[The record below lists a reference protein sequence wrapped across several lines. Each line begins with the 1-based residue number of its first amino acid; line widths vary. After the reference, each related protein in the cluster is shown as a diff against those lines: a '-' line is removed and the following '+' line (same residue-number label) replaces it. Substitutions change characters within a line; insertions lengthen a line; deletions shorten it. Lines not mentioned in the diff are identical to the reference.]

1 MIRPARPRG
10 VSWRA
15 VRVLHFA
22 DLHIGV
28 ELYGRPLAGKPW
40 SSRMQDFLDA
50 FDCLVEHAVEE
61 RVDAVVFAGDAY
73 KAREPSQTQQ
83 REFAR
88 RVRRLSE
95 AGVAVFLLT
104 GNHDLPN
111 AEARAHAL
119 EIFRTLDVPN
129 VYVGDER
136 WFEDAGLVPR
146 VLETRS
152 GPLQVA
158 FAPWP
163 RVPRLLAAS
172 EDAADGSIEQVH
184 KIVETA
190 ISDLVAAQARA
201 IDPDVPAILA
211 CHLSL
216 NDRLVDENGGSERWM
231 QGGAVPRV
239 PLSALHLDAFD
250 YVALGHH
257 HNAMRLDARTP
268 CWYAGSMQAVDF
280 GEAGQAKGFVA
291 LEFDASRPRGARL
304 GGSGEPRLIETPN
317 RPLIN
322 IAVKPK
328 DPDPTDEVLAAIAR
342 HDLTDAIVRV
352 EAHVD
357 RDQDAQFRLAEARKA
372 LAHAHVIAGVRTV
385 LPAESRSRLPPN
397 VQPDAS
403 SPIETLDTW
412 LRLRETPEERRARLL
427 AAARELLEES
437 ESVGI

>member
-1 MIRPARPRG
+1 M
-10 VSWRA
+10 
-15 VRVLHFA
+15 RVLHFA

-50 FDCLVEHAVEE
+50 FDYLVDYAVEE
-61 RVDAVVFAGDAY
+61 RVDAVIFAGDAY

-88 RVRRLSE
+88 RIRRLSE

-129 VYVGDER
+129 VHVGDEA
-136 WFEDAGLVPR
+136 WFQREGFVPQ

-158 FAPWP
+158 FVPWP
-163 RVPRLLAAS
+163 RTSRLLAKSDLAAAS
-172 EDAADGSIEQVH
+172 SIDQIEKLIEV
-184 KIVETA
+184 A
-190 ISDLVAAQARA
+190 ISEMVEAQAA
-201 IDPDVPAILA
+201 CIDPGIPSILA
-211 CHLSL
+211 AHIQLSGRGVAMK
-216 NDRLVDENGGSERWM
+216 DGSERWM
-231 QGGAVPRV
+231 QGHNAPRV
-239 PLSALHLDAFD
+239 PLSALRLGAFE
-250 YVALGHH
+250 YAALGHI
-257 HNAMRLDARTP
+257 HNGFQVDAEIP
-268 CWYAGSMQAVDF
+268 CWYPGPMNAVDF
-280 GEAGQAKGFVA
+280 LDAQTPKGF
-291 LEFDASRPRGARL
+291 LDLTFDTSKPKGARL
-304 GGSGEPRLIETPN
+304 NGSGIPRLIETPN
-317 RPLIN
+317 RPFVTIR
-322 IAVKPK
+322 IRPR
-328 DPDPTDEVLAAIAR
+328 DPDPTDEVIAAIAG

-352 EAHVD
+352 EVHLD
-357 RDQDAQFRLAEARKA
+357 RDQDAQFRLSEARKA
-372 LAHAHVIAGVRTV
+372 LAHAHVVAGVRTI
-385 LPAESRSRLPPN
+385 LPVESRSRLPPN

-412 LRLRETPEERRARLL
+412 LRLRETPDERRARLL

-437 ESVGI
+437 EPVGA

>member
-1 MIRPARPRG
+1 M
-10 VSWRA
+10 
-15 VRVLHFA
+15 RVLHFA

-28 ELYGRPLAGKPW
+28 ELYGKPLTGKPW

-50 FDCLVEHAVEE
+50 FDCLVDHAVEE

-73 KAREPSQTQQ
+73 KAREPNQTQQ

-88 RVRRLSE
+88 RIRRLSE

-129 VYVGDER
+129 VHVGDER
-136 WFEDAGLVPR
+136 WFEREGRKPQ
-146 VLETRS
+146 VLRTRS

-163 RVPRLLAAS
+163 RVPRLLAGD
-172 EDAADGSIEQVH
+172 EEAAGGSIEQVH
-184 KIVETA
+184 KIVERA
-190 ISDLVAAQARA
+190 VSDLVAEQARA
-201 IDPDVPAILA
+201 SDPEIPAILA

-216 NDRLVDENGGSERWM
+216 NDRLVDEKVGSERWM

-268 CWYAGSMQAVDF
+268 CWYSGSMQAVDF
-280 GEAGQAKGFVA
+280 GEAGQDKGFMA
-291 LEFDASRPRGARL
+291 LEFDPSKPRGARL
-304 GGSGEPRLIETPN
+304 GGSGAPRLIETPN
-317 RPLIN
+317 RPLLN
-322 IAVKPK
+322 IAVKPR
-328 DPDPTDEVLAAIAR
+328 DPDPTDEVIAAIAQR
-342 HDLTDAIVRV
+342 DLTDSIVRV
-352 EAHVD
+352 EVHLD

-372 LAHAHVIAGVRTV
+372 LADAHVVAGVRIV

-412 LRLRETPEERRARLL
+412 LRLRDTPDERRERLL

-437 ESVGI
+437 ETVGA